1 MNWQWVLAV
10 PVAAFI
16 KAFFVIVFVVL
27 SLGGVLTWVDRRASS
42 MLQHRVGPN
51 RAFLNFGP
59 LGKWRFWGLL
69 HTLADGIKMVMKEDF
84 VPARG
89 DRLLHGLS
97 PIITAIPIF
106 VVFCMIPFADDMH
119 VSYLLATLP
128 QDPQGISIPMQV
140 ARLNV
145 GVLFMLAIAS
155 TGVLG
160 MIMGG
165 QASDNRFGLMGAQ
178 RAMSQMISYEMALAM
193 SLIGPLLVFGTVD
206 MYQMVKWQELH
217 LWGILVQPVAFVLF
231 FVAGTAETK
240 RIPFDLPEGESELA
254 AGFHISYG
262 SMKFAMFFLG
272 EYMEVVILGGL
283 LVTFFLGGWSLPG
296 LVPSGIDIDIAS
308 LGWQWAYPLPHWLVL
323 CLQLGVFLTKLAAMC
338 WLQAMV
344 RWTLPKFRYDQIM
357 DLCWRY
363 ITPLALA
370 NVIVTM
376 VIVYLVS

>member
-1 MNWQWVLAV
+1 MDTQWLLLV
-10 PVAAFI
+10 PGAAFL
-16 KAFFVIVFVVL
+16 KAVFVIMFIVL
-27 SLGGVLTWVDRRASS
+27 SFGGILTWMDRRQSS
-42 MLQHRVGPN
+42 MLQHRLGPM
-51 RAFLNFGP
+51 RAAIGP
-59 LGKWRFWGLL
+59 FKFWGLL

-89 DRLLHGLS
+89 DRLLHGLAPVIS
-97 PIITAIPIF
+97 IIPVF
-106 VVFCMIPFADDMH
+106 VVFCLIPFGEDLH
-119 VSYLLATLP
+119 VSHLGTVLP
-128 QDPQGISIPMQV
+128 DNPDGPVVAMQV

-145 GVLFMLAIAS
+145 GVLFILAIAS

-165 QASDNRFGLMGAQ
+165 QASDNRFGIMGAQ
-178 RAMSQMISYEMALAM
+178 RAMSQMISYEMALAL
-193 SLIGPLLVFGTVD
+193 SLIGPLLVFGAVD
-206 MYQMVKWQELH
+206 LYQVVKWQQMH
-217 LWGILVQPVAFVLF
+217 WWGLIVQPVAFVLF
-231 FVAGTAETK
+231 FAAGVAETK

-283 LVTFFLGGWSLPG
+283 LVTFFLGGWTLPIYDAAG
-296 LVPSGIDIDIAS
+296 NWGIHIEMLNFHWHWFA
-308 LGWQWAYPLPHWLVL
+308 LPHWLHVFVTV
-323 CLQLGVFLTKLAAMC
+323 GVFLAKLVAVC
-338 WLQAMV
+338 WFQLMI

-370 NVIVTM
+370 NVVVTM
-376 VIVYLVS
+376 VIVYLVK